1 MRSNLM
7 CKSTDKIKKCTYIIC
22 KDHSKLISEQGLT
35 DTENEIVHIK
45 GF

>member
-7 CKSTDKIKKCTYIIC
+7 WKSTDKIKKCTYIIY
-22 KDHSKLISEQGLT
+22 KEHSRLISEQGLT
-35 DTENEIVHIK
+35 DTEKEIVHTN